1 MIDEEHAQDLRR
13 LWRVFALDTPLRLLD
28 CPDRQLTRAAQ
39 ELVAAEQNKH
49 RDTHMTVLMPRR
61 AYGRLGL
68 LLHDRT
74 ADKIAKAVSRIPR
87 AAATIVPY
95 EVRSHKSAKE

>member
-1 MIDEEHAQDLRR
+1 
-13 LWRVFALDTPLRLLD
+13 
-28 CPDRQLTRAAQ
+28 
-39 ELVAAEQNKH
+39 
-49 RDTHMTVLMPRR
+49 MPRR

-74 ADKIAKAVSRIPR
+74 ADKIAKAVSRIPG